1 MSKSPALAFSP
12 AAETIAAWRRLVRTP
27 GFSLGVIALL
37 AVSIGTMAAI
47 ATAGFSLFA
56 QPLPYHQPD
65 RLVTLSV
72 FSNRFGA
79 HMGLSAALVDE
90 LNSSGE
96 FGHIGI
102 VDQAF
107 DLELESGERLRAG
120 RIDQH
125 ALEVLGLAPVAGRL
139 FTGDDVRPGA
149 EAVALVSEDVARN
162 HFGSIDGAI
171 GALLHTQTDRLRIVG
186 IVPRAFA
193 MPESDVGLWVPME
206 LGPEQI
212 GPEAKAR
219 FGDLI
224 VIARMRSEETP
235 ETMAQRLRS
244 RLDDDPRVANT
255 AEMLEA
261 DYRVRPLR
269 ELWSE
274 GEGQVLMVL
283 GLAVGLV
290 LIASVFNV
298 AGLWM
303 ARWFGRSHELAIRSA
318 LGGGRRLVLIGAG
331 IEYLLLALPA
341 AILAFPVAVIGI
353 EFLYKLGVL
362 DDYGPLTATPG
373 MMTALIAIGVVTVAA
388 VPVLLSLAWQVRGI
402 GASAAGF
409 LSSGGTARQVHGA
422 RLRHWLTVGQ
432 IGVAFSLLLVLG
444 LLLSSWNNL
453 LNEDVGFD
461 RNRLLALHV
470 NSDGQGPPE
479 SDARVAAL
487 AEALAG
493 LPGVEGVSWSSIVPF
508 GRMETLSSVSLD
520 GSGGEQVP
528 TRPRSVGPDFFAVA
542 GIELL
547 QGREFGPPDETGE
560 IQNAIVDE
568 LFANRYLGGDAPGK
582 TFGLASGPESF
593 TPVTIIGVVEPVR
606 HMSPDEDVKTPTV
619 YTYSHDPVS
628 QTQLLLRTAI
638 APDALID
645 SVRQEAID
653 ALGAERVGFVAS
665 LGSLVR
671 RTVRDREPQI
681 LLMSVFGGFALVLVF
696 SGLYA
701 LQSYQVAARTS
712 EFGLR
717 KAMGASGRHLL
728 AQVLG
733 RALLM
738 LVPGL
743 MLGVAGGWL
752 GARLVADRLYGVS
765 RNDPLLWSSVALAI
779 GIVIAVAALVPALR
793 AARVAP
799 MAALRHE

>member
-388 VPVLLSLAWQVRGI
+388 VPMTTVL
-402 GASAAGF
+402 
-409 LSSGGTARQVHGA
+409 
-422 RLRHWLTVGQ
+422 
-432 IGVAFSLLLVLG
+432 
-444 LLLSSWNNL
+444 
-453 LNEDVGFD
+453 
-461 RNRLLALHV
+461 
-470 NSDGQGPPE
+470 
-479 SDARVAAL
+479 
-487 AEALAG
+487 
-493 LPGVEGVSWSSIVPF
+493 
-508 GRMETLSSVSLD
+508 
-520 GSGGEQVP
+520 
-528 TRPRSVGPDFFAVA
+528 
-542 GIELL
+542 
-547 QGREFGPPDETGE
+547 
-560 IQNAIVDE
+560 
-568 LFANRYLGGDAPGK
+568 
-582 TFGLASGPESF
+582 
-593 TPVTIIGVVEPVR
+593 
-606 HMSPDEDVKTPTV
+606 
-619 YTYSHDPVS
+619 
-628 QTQLLLRTAI
+628 
-638 APDALID
+638 
-645 SVRQEAID
+645 
-653 ALGAERVGFVAS
+653 
-665 LGSLVR
+665 
-671 RTVRDREPQI
+671 
-681 LLMSVFGGFALVLVF
+681 
-696 SGLYA
+696 
-701 LQSYQVAARTS
+701 
-712 EFGLR
+712 
-717 KAMGASGRHLL
+717 
-728 AQVLG
+728 
-733 RALLM
+733 
-738 LVPGL
+738 
-743 MLGVAGGWL
+743 
-752 GARLVADRLYGVS
+752 
-765 RNDPLLWSSVALAI
+765 
-779 GIVIAVAALVPALR
+779 
-793 AARVAP
+793 
-799 MAALRHE
+799 